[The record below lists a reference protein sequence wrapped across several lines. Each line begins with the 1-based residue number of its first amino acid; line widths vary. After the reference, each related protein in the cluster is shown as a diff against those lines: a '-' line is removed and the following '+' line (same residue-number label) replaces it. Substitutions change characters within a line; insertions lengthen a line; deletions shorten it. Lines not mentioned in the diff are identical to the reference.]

1 MIREGAEM
9 KVEVIERGD
18 SKILDILE
26 EQDSPVVAARRAAL
40 LGVANA
46 VTGSNIDADGAFLP
60 EDAGTHHQIS
70 LEAIAS
76 YTALL
81 GNGDDYNKTVREIM
95 YIREHGEPDPD
106 PVTAANAWTSAYE
119 ELEDSA
125 NGKPMVMA
133 LSGELAGIAKTRSM
147 LGLPSNDGVQVMSDD
162 VTGIQTYE
170 LSDEVSSTIAS
181 FNDDIAAYME
191 KFLGSLKREE
201 EQLSFGFKKP
211 DDEDDTQSS

>member
-1 MIREGAEM
+1 MN
-9 KVEVIERGD
+9 VEVIERGG
-18 SKILDILE
+18 SKILDIFE
-26 EQDSPVVAARRAAL
+26 GQDSPVVAARRAAL
-40 LGVANA
+40 LGVANS
-46 VTGSNIDADGAFLP
+46 VTGSNFDADGAILP

-76 YTALL
+76 YSALL
-81 GNGDDYNKTVREIM
+81 GNGDDYDKTVREIM

-119 ELEDSA
+119 ELEDTV
-125 NGKPMVMA
+125 NDKPMEMA
-133 LSGELAGIAKTRSM
+133 MSDELAGIAKTRSM

-170 LSDEVSSTIAS
+170 LSDDVSSTIAS
-181 FNDDIAAYME
+181 FNDEIVAYKE
-191 KFLGSLKREE
+191 KFLGSLKMDE
-201 EQLSFGFKKP
+201 EQLTFGFKKP

>member
-1 MIREGAEM
+1 M

-40 LGVANA
+40 LGVANS
-46 VTGSNIDADGAFLP
+46 VTGSNVDVDGAILP

-76 YTALL
+76 YSALL
-81 GNGDDYNKTVREIM
+81 GNGDDYDKTVREIM

-119 ELEDSA
+119 ELEDTV
-125 NGKPMVMA
+125 NGKPMAIA
-133 LSGELAGIAKTRSM
+133 LSDELTGIAKTRSM
-147 LGLPSNDGVQVMSDD
+147 LGLPSNDGVQVISDD
-162 VTGIQTYE
+162 VTGIDTYSLTE
-170 LSDEVSSTIAS
+170 DVSSTTAS
-181 FNDDIAAYME
+181 FKDEIADFKE
-191 KFLGSLKREE
+191 KFLGSLKRDE

>member
-1 MIREGAEM
+1 M
-9 KVEVIERGD
+9 KVEVIERGC
-18 SKILDILE
+18 SKILDIFE
-26 EQDSPVVAARRAAL
+26 GQDSPVVAARRAAL
-40 LGVANA
+40 LGVANS

-81 GNGDDYNKTVREIM
+81 GNGDDYDKTVREIM

-119 ELEDSA
+119 ELEDTA

-133 LSGELAGIAKTRSM
+133 LSGELTGVAKTRSM
-147 LGLPSNDGVQVMSDD
+147 LGLPSNDGIQVMSND
-162 VTGIQTYE
+162 VTGIDTYS
-170 LSDEVSSTIAS
+170 LTADVSSTIAS
-181 FNDDIAAYME
+181 FNDEIAALKAE
-191 KFLGSLKREE
+191 FLDSLKSDE
-201 EQLSFGFKKP
+201 EQLIFGFKDP
-211 DDEDDTQSS
+211 DNEDDTQSS

>member
-1 MIREGAEM
+1 MN
-9 KVEVIERGD
+9 VEVIERGG
-18 SKILDILE
+18 SKILDIFE
-26 EQDSPVVAARRAAL
+26 GQDSPVVAARRAAL
-40 LGVANA
+40 LGVANS
-46 VTGSNIDADGAFLP
+46 VTGSNFDADGAILP

-76 YTALL
+76 YSALL
-81 GNGDDYNKTVREIM
+81 GNGDDYDKTVREIM

-119 ELEDSA
+119 ELEDTV
-125 NGKPMVMA
+125 NDKPMEMA
-133 LSGELAGIAKTRSM
+133 MSDELAGIAKTRSM

-170 LSDEVSSTIAS
+170 LSDDVSSTIAS
-181 FNDDIAAYME
+181 FNDEIAAYME

>member
-1 MIREGAEM
+1 M

-40 LGVANA
+40 FGVANA

-60 EDAGTHHQIS
+60 EDAGTHHHIS

-95 YIREHGEPDPD
+95 YIREHGEPDID

-119 ELEDSA
+119 ELEDTV

-133 LSGELAGIAKTRSM
+133 LPGELTGIAKTRSM
-147 LGLPSNDGVQVMSDD
+147 LGLPSNDGTQVMSDD
-162 VTGIQTYE
+162 PTGIDTYI
-170 LSDEVSSTIAS
+170 LSEDVSSTIAS
-181 FNDDIAAYME
+181 FNDEIAAFKD
-191 KFLGSLKREE
+191 KFLDSMKIEE
-201 EQLSFGFKKP
+201 EPLSFGFKKP
-211 DDEDDTQSS
+211 DGEDDTQSS

>member
-1 MIREGAEM
+1 MN
-9 KVEVIERGD
+9 VEVIERGD
-18 SKILDILE
+18 SKILDIFE

-40 LGVANA
+40 LGVANS
-46 VTGSNIDADGAFLP
+46 VTGSNVDADGAILP
-60 EDAGTHHQIS
+60 NDAGTHHQIS

-76 YTALL
+76 YSALL
-81 GNGDDYNKTVREIM
+81 GNGDDYDKTVLEIM

-119 ELEDSA
+119 ELEDTV

-133 LSGELAGIAKTRSM
+133 LPGELTGIAKTRSM

-162 VTGIQTYE
+162 VTGINTYS

-181 FNDDIAAYME
+181 LNDEISAFKE
-191 KFLGSLKREE
+191 KFLDSLKNDE
-201 EQLSFGFKKP
+201 EQLTFGFKKP

>member
-40 LGVANA
+40 FGVANS

-81 GNGDDYNKTVREIM
+81 GNGDDYDKTVREIM

-119 ELEDSA
+119 ELEDEV
-125 NGKPMVMA
+125 NGKPMVMS
-133 LSGELAGIAKTRSM
+133 LSDELTGIARTRSM
-147 LGLPSNDGVQVMSDD
+147 LGLPSNDGIQVMSDD
-162 VTGIQTYE
+162 VTGINTYS
-170 LSDEVSSTIAS
+170 LSEDVSSTIAS
-181 FNDDIAAYME
+181 FNDEIASFKE
-191 KFLGSLKREE
+191 KFLGSLKHEE

-211 DDEDDTQSS
+211 DDEDDTQRS

>member
-1 MIREGAEM
+1 M

-40 LGVANA
+40 LGVANS
-46 VTGSNIDADGAFLP
+46 VTGSNVDADGAFLP

-81 GNGDDYNKTVREIM
+81 GNGDDYDKTVREIM

-119 ELEDSA
+119 ELEDA
-125 NGKPMVMA
+125 VNGKPMMMA
-133 LSGELAGIAKTRSM
+133 LSDELTGIAKTRSM
-147 LGLPSNDGVQVMSDD
+147 LGLPSNDGVQVISDD
-162 VTGIQTYE
+162 VTGIDTYSLTE
-170 LSDEVSSTIAS
+170 DVSSMTAS
-181 FNDDIAAYME
+181 FKDEIAAFKN
-191 KFLGSLKREE
+191 KFLDRLKTEE
-201 EQLSFGFKKP
+201 EQLSFGLKKP

>member
-1 MIREGAEM
+1 M

-40 LGVANA
+40 LGVANS
-46 VTGSNIDADGAFLP
+46 VTGSNVDADGAILP

-76 YTALL
+76 YSALL
-81 GNGDDYNKTVREIM
+81 GNGDDYDKTVREIM

-119 ELEDSA
+119 ELEDTV
-125 NGKPMVMA
+125 NGKPMAIAMA
-133 LSGELAGIAKTRSM
+133 LSDELTGIAKTRSM
-147 LGLPSNDGVQVMSDD
+147 LGLPSNYGVQVISDD
-162 VTGIQTYE
+162 ITGIDTYSLTE
-170 LSDEVSSTIAS
+170 DVSSTTAS
-181 FNDDIAAYME
+181 FKDEIAAFKK
-191 KFLGSLKREE
+191 KFLDSLKTEE
-201 EQLSFGFKKP
+201 EQLSFGLKKP

>member
-1 MIREGAEM
+1 MN
-9 KVEVIERGD
+9 VEVIERGG

-40 LGVANA
+40 LGVANSVA
-46 VTGSNIDADGAFLP
+46 GSNLDSDGAILAN
-60 EDAGTHHQIS
+60 DAGTHHQIS

-76 YTALL
+76 YSALL
-81 GNGDDYNKTVREIM
+81 GNGDDYDKTVLEIM

-119 ELEDSA
+119 ELEDA
-125 NGKPMVMA
+125 VNDKPMEMA
-133 LSGELAGIAKTRSM
+133 MSGELAGIEKTRSM
-147 LGLPSNDGVQVMSDD
+147 LGLPSNYGAQVMSDN
-162 VTGIQTYE
+162 VTGINTYS

-181 FNDDIAAYME
+181 LNDEISAFKE
-191 KFLGSLKREE
+191 KFLDSLKNDE
-201 EQLSFGFKKP
+201 EQLTFGFKKP

>member
-1 MIREGAEM
+1 M

-40 LGVANA
+40 LGVANS
-46 VTGSNIDADGAFLP
+46 VTGSNVDADGAILP

-76 YTALL
+76 YSALL
-81 GNGDDYNKTVREIM
+81 GNGDDYDKTVREIM
-95 YIREHGEPDPD
+95 YIHEHGEPDPD

-119 ELEDSA
+119 ELEDTV
-125 NGKPMVMA
+125 NGKPMMMA
-133 LSGELAGIAKTRSM
+133 LSDELTGIAKTRSM
-147 LGLPSNDGVQVMSDD
+147 LGLPSNDGIQLISDD
-162 VTGIQTYE
+162 ITGIDTYS
-170 LSDEVSSTIAS
+170 LTDEVPSTIVS
-181 FNDDIAAYME
+181 FNDEIAAFKK
-191 KFLGSLKREE
+191 KFLDSLKTEE
-201 EQLSFGFKKP
+201 EQLSFGLKKP